1 MENSKK
7 VTQFISKS
15 VKGLHQTLFN
25 EIIALTEENLIWI
38 PNKKANPI
46 GFIFLHFIRT
56 EDNLVN
62 GIEGKPP
69 IWNSTR
75 FREDVPDF
83 GRSDKFSI
91 EAIKYLA
98 QIPLKKVLLYGNQ
111 VTNNTD
117 LFLATLDDLR
127 LETRP
132 DTDGRQ
138 RTIETIFRAFILA
151 HGWWHIGEIKY
162 IKGLQGIN
170 NN

>member
-1 MENSKK
+1 MENSNE

-15 VKGLHQTLFN
+15 IKGLHQTLFN
-25 EIIALTEENLIWI
+25 DINGLTEENLGWT
-38 PNKKANPI
+38 PNKDANPI

-62 GIEGKPP
+62 GIEGKPS
-69 IWNSTR
+69 IWNSTE
-75 FREDVPDF
+75 FKEDLPDF

-91 EAIKYLA
+91 EVIKYLS
-98 QIPLKKVLLYGNQ
+98 QIPLKEVLLYGNQ
-111 VTNNTD
+111 VFDNTN
-117 LFLATLDDLR
+117 LFLDRLDDVQLR
-127 LETRP
+127 TRP
-132 DTDGRQ
+132 DTKGPR

-170 NN
+170 SD